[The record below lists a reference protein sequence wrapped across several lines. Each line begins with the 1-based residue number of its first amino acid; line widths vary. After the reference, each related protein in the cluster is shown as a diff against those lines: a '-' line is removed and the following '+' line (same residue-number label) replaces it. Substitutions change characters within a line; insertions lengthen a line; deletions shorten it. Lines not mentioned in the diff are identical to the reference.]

1 MTSGH
6 RDGRPEVRVWDVAAR
21 APVGGPLPV
30 ADLPGKSR
38 YFPVFSPDGRTLALT
53 HTASPVVTLWD
64 ATTGRA
70 TGALRVREPAAVGVL
85 SVAFSPDGRTLAIA
99 PLGGGAGGPYI
110 GDLELWDVRTGRWLR
125 TVAHA
130 GAQTLIFEPDGRRL
144 LVDKSTKGRVLV
156 DLATGALRPHH
167 SDGRAQ
173 GRILFMG
180 DKAAIG
186 DPDGRLTFWDRDLRT
201 LLAPPQALYTGSVAA
216 LVPYPRG
223 ELLATVG
230 SEGDTGIQLWDWRG
244 HQRIGTPMSYYT
256 DSVPAVAFDRTAL
269 LISSSDGALRRI
281 IVDPGAAATAICRQD
296 GGLSPAEWR
305 RHIPELP
312 YRRTCP

>member
-1 MTSGH
+1 
-6 RDGRPEVRVWDVAAR
+6 
-21 APVGGPLPV
+21 
-30 ADLPGKSR
+30 
-38 YFPVFSPDGRTLALT
+38 
-53 HTASPVVTLWD
+53 
-64 ATTGRA
+64 
-70 TGALRVREPAAVGVL
+70 
-85 SVAFSPDGRTLAIA
+85 
-99 PLGGGAGGPYI
+99 
-110 GDLELWDVRTGRWLR
+110 
-125 TVAHA
+125 
-130 GAQTLIFEPDGRRL
+130 
-144 LVDKSTKGRVLV
+144 
-156 DLATGALRPHH
+156 
-167 SDGRAQ
+167 
-173 GRILFMG
+173 MG

-230 SEGDTGIQLWDWRG
+230 SEGDTGIQLWDWRE

-281 IVDPGAAATAICRQD
+281 IVDPGAAAAAICRQD